1 MKSKFY
7 KCVYIAEP
15 ILEAVPQVYIMLILW
30 GFLGPLTGSIRRIV
44 ILGLV
49 DQRAAFYL
57 ATFTSSVLSAS
68 KGIAGFLLHGPCKL
82 VPTDGLFG
90 GMGKLGFILLV
101 LNIALTLCGKGVVL
115 GAIFV
120 GSYGSGLEAV
130 SSLFHSIFKN
140 ISTDFSF
147 F

>member
-1 MKSKFY
+1 MF
-7 KCVYIAEP
+7 IAEP
-15 ILEAVPQVYIMLILW
+15 ILEAVPQVHIMFILW
-30 GFLGPLTGSIRRIV
+30 ELLGYRITGKNIAFF
-44 ILGLV
+44 
-49 DQRAAFYL
+49 QAAFL
-57 ATFTSSVLSAS
+57 SSVFSAS

-101 LNIALTLCGKGVVL
+101 FNIALTLCGKGVVL

-120 GSYGSGLEAV
+120 GSYGSGSEAV